1 MIDLSELI
9 DLSIK
14 GLQEAQRWNLR
25 AIAATK
31 PTGQFG
37 VTIRDILTQLQRYE
51 VSITHVDTGALK
63 ASERIEIMGLSGRIY
78 IDPSAQNPRSGVRT
92 AIYGETE
99 DLRGGSHAFGA
110 RTEREGAPPIIN
122 LALVQLGRSLQ

>member
-1 MIDLSELI
+1 MTDLTI
-9 DLSIK
+9 R

-25 AIAATK
+25 AIANTK
-31 PTGQFG
+31 SSGQFG
-37 VTIRDILTQLQRYE
+37 MAIRDITVGLQRYE

-110 RTEREGAPPIIN
+110 RTEREGAPLIIN